1 MHLALV
7 ETRWIPVTVI
17 EVLPRT
23 GLAWVQS
30 DDMREWA
37 LTRSTPGVDL
47 EGLRPGQQVML
58 QLREHDGGNLPVAC
72 H

>member
-1 MHLALV
+1 MHPTQAEIKEV
-7 ETRWIPVTVI
+7 AVKVI

-30 DDMREWA
+30 DDLQEWA

-47 EGLRPGQQVML
+47 EGLRPGQQMR
-58 QLREHDGGNLPVAC
+58 LRVQDHHGRNLPVAC

>member
-1 MHLALV
+1 MHPSLA
-7 ETRWIPVTVI
+7 ETKMIAVKVI

-30 DDMREWA
+30 DDMQEWA
-37 LTRSTPGVDL
+37 LTRSMPGVDL
-47 EGLRPGQQVML
+47 EGLRAGQQVML
-58 QLREHDGGNLPVAC
+58 QVREHEGRNLPVAC

>member
-1 MHLALV
+1 MHQALA
-7 ETRWIPVTVI
+7 ETKVVAVKVI

-30 DDMREWA
+30 EDMQEWA

-47 EGLRPGQQVML
+47 EGLRAGQQVML
-58 QLREHDGGNLPVAC
+58 RVQEHEGRHIPVAC